1 MTREDLS
8 MTGKRWRMSTAAPE
22 RTLRAQEA
30 LALLREQRAIT
41 PGAALTLNHPNVFP
55 DCKRAVERIERAI
68 DIGENIALFG
78 DYDCDGITAIA
89 QLIRMFRRRGV
100 EPHVRLPHRVND
112 GYGFHAGI
120 VEEFTHKQIKLVIT
134 ADTGITATKEVAALQ
149 AQGIDVIIT
158 DHHHPQAEIPPA
170 YAILHPLLSGRY
182 ALPHPSGAG
191 VALQLIRAIE
201 GGDWEGMA
209 TDWALASLGTVA
221 DLVELRGDNRTIVH
235 HGLRALNTA
244 PLEGGLRTLVDHIQ
258 HEAPLTSTDIAF
270 RIAPRINA
278 AGRME
283 DPMIALKA
291 LLEGGESLLKIEQ
304 LNVERQKQT
313 AVLVEEAVDRFSEGT
328 PPSFLF
334 LADERYPHGLLGLI
348 AGRLTEYY
356 GKPSLVAAIDGTTC
370 TASLRSPAI
379 YNVTAALERSAKHL
393 ERFGGHAQAAGCTF
407 ALSERE
413 ALHTSLQADVA
424 EYADPMQLVPTVPV
438 DAIVDPETVT
448 VDFCEELLSLE
459 PFGQGNMEPRFL
471 FPALFATNTRAVGGG
486 AHLQLFAGGMK
497 AIGFG
502 LGHLEGALDERIDV
516 VARVG
521 IDTWQGRNKPQLFIE
536 DIRITKTAPVL
547 SE

>member
-1 MTREDLS
+1 MHAT
-8 MTGKRWRMSTAAPE
+8 TPE
-22 RTLRAQEA
+22 HTLRAQEA
-30 LALLREQRAIT
+30 LSLLREERAIV

-55 DCKRAVERIERAI
+55 DCKKAVERIERAI
-68 DIGENIALFG
+68 ESGEKIALFG

-89 QLIRMFRRRGV
+89 QLVRMFRRRGV
-100 EPHVRLPHRVND
+100 EPYIRLPHRVND
-112 GYGFHAGI
+112 GYGLHAGI
-120 VEEFTHKQIKLVIT
+120 VKEFSERGIGLVIT

-149 AQGIDVIIT
+149 EQGIDVIIT
-158 DHHHPQAEIPPA
+158 DHHHPQEEIPPA

-191 VALQLIRAIE
+191 VALQLIRAVE
-201 GGDWEGMA
+201 GSDWDGMA

-244 PLEGGLRTLVDHIQ
+244 PLEGGLRALVDHIQ
-258 HEAPLTSTDIAF
+258 REAPLTSTDIGF

-283 DPMIALKA
+283 DPMIALQA

-313 AVLVEEAVDRFSEGT
+313 AILVEEALQLFSVGT
-328 PPSFLF
+328 PPGFLF
-334 LADERYPHGLLGLI
+334 LADARYPHGLLGLI

-356 GKPSLVAAIDGTTC
+356 GKPSLVAAIDGETC

-379 YNVTAALERSAKHL
+379 YNVTAALERNAKHL

-407 ALSERE
+407 AVRELE
-413 ALHTSLQADVA
+413 ALREGLQIDVA
-424 EYADPMQLVPTVPV
+424 AHADPTQLVPTIHV
-438 DAIVDPETVT
+438 DAIVDPESVT
-448 VDFCEELLSLE
+448 TDFCEELLSLE

-471 FPALFATNTRAVGGG
+471 FPGLFATNTRAVGGG
-486 AHLQLFAGGMK
+486 AHLQLYAGGMK

-502 LGHLEGALDERIDV
+502 LGRLENALDERIDV

-536 DIRITKTAPVL
+536 DIRVAKSATSAVNGK
-547 SE
+547 